1 MLLHLADVFLFADD
15 DKVLISARS
24 IGEVNVQVIL
34 EKLGGGGNAATAGAQ
49 LSDKTVAQA
58 LQDLKNAIDQYF
70 GETIEGEEK

>member
-1 MLLHLADVFLFADD
+1 M
-15 DKVLISARS
+15 
-24 IGEVNVQVIL
+24 IL